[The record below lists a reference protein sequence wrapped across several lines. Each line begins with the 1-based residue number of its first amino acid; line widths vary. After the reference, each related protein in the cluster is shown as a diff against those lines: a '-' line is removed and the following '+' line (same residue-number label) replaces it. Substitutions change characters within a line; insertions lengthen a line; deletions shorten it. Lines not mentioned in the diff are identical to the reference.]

1 MPQKSNAIYHWICG
15 LFLGSANAV
24 GWLNGP
30 EAGTRATMW
39 SAVGLMIIGLV
50 VRAIGEVGR
59 AINKFWEE
67 REELKIKL
75 QAARDKADETSLSAQ
90 LQHVR
95 ASLHDLRNQANIT
108 TLRHTE
114 EANRLT
120 EQLEITTGELHAA
133 RDQIRGLE
141 EKLARPIQRL
151 AVKQEAQ
158 DRKIEANAQKI
169 DDVVS
174 KSGVFPAASEPHP
187 TDQG

>member
-1 MPQKSNAIYHWICG
+1 MRLNVRLLYHWVCG

-30 EAGTRATMW
+30 EAGAWATGW
-39 SAVGLMIIGLV
+39 SVGGLVILGLV
-50 VRAIGEVGR
+50 VRAIGEIGR
-59 AINKFWEE
+59 AVNKFWEE

-75 QAARDKADETSLSAQ
+75 QTARDKADETSLSAQ
-90 LQHVR
+90 LKHVR
-95 ASLHDLRNQANIT
+95 ESLHELRNQANVT

-169 DDVVS
+169 DDVAS
-174 KSGVFPAASEPHP
+174 KSGVFPAESNP